1 MKINVCLLAVF
12 LGLTHAVL
20 AQAPVT
26 LQHNGT
32 STMFYTSSGLL
43 DAYNASLP
51 GDTIYLPGGF
61 FAAINI
67 DKGIAIIGAGHH
79 PDSTMPTGATQINGS
94 VGIGPDADSVHLE
107 GLHITGNLN
116 VVSANLKTDRL
127 RIIRNLIDGQL
138 TLNGNRTTPSL
149 HVEISG
155 NIIRSS
161 VDMSNTL
168 NAVITNNIFTN
179 RVHYVN
185 QGSISNN
192 VFTQQPYMGH
202 PVYLNYNI
210 YDCDNSVIEN
220 NVFVNADQV
229 LGFVYCDNSVI
240 RKNLFAASSIDF
252 GNSLASGN
260 YTGVPSATILVNWT
274 STSFLYTDNYHL
286 KTPQSYPGYDNTEVG
301 IYGGLKPWK
310 EGSIPL
316 NPHIQVKTISSKT
329 DAQGQIQVQVKVAA
343 Q

>member
-1 MKINVCLLAVF
+1 MKRSVSLLALF
-12 LGLTHAVL
+12 LGLIHAVV

-32 STMFYTSSGLL
+32 SAMFYTSSGFL
-43 DAYNASLP
+43 DAYNASVP
-51 GDTIYLPGGF
+51 GDTIYMPGGF

-67 DKGIAIIGAGHH
+67 NKRIAVIGAGHH
-79 PDSTMPTGATQINGS
+79 PDSTIHTGATQVNGT
-94 VGIGPDADSVHLE
+94 VGIGPDADSAHLE

-116 VVSANLKTDRL
+116 YTADNHKTDRL
-127 RIIRNLIDGQL
+127 RIIRNIIDGQL
-138 TLNGNRTTPSL
+138 LLIGNRTTPSL

-155 NIIRSS
+155 NILRSF

-168 NAVITNNIFTN
+168 NAVVTNNIFTS
-179 RVHYVN
+179 RLHFVN
-185 QGSISNN
+185 LGSIANN
-192 VFTQQPYMGH
+192 VFTQQPYIGY
-202 PVYLNYNI
+202 PFYIGCNV

-220 NVFVNADQV
+220 NVFVNGDQG
-229 LGFVYCDNSVI
+229 LGFAYCDNSII
-240 RKNLFAASSIDF
+240 RKNLFALSSFDF

-260 YTGVPSATILVNWT
+260 YTGVPSASILVNWT
-274 STSFLYTDNYHL
+274 SISFLYTDNYHL

-301 IYGGLKPWK
+301 IYGGLRPWK

-316 NPHIQVKTISSKT
+316 NPHIQVKAISSKT